1 MHWISNNK
9 IEENATDSP
18 HSSCAFCMFS
28 ICLNFHGKPRLSVV
42 CQFYFILLRSLACI
56 VKADIPPA
64 NQLLW
69 SHCIRINSSSSNGDI
84 GSYHMHQHSSRPKIY
99 HSRSYS
105 LARLD
110 YRTCENVPKKSIS
123 HLWFVCG
130 WQEKRQTGERV
141 RAFYH
146 IIYLLSPRSGE
157 RTLSHTHTHLFT
169 PVHSLT
175 AHSIGRNKFQA
186 HFH

>member
-1 MHWISNNK
+1 MSNNK

-18 HSSCAFCMFS
+18 HSSCAFCMSS

-110 YRTCENVPKKSIS
+110 YRTCENVPKKINFSFVICVRLTREATDGGKGSCILS
-123 HLWFVCG
+123 HHLFSLAPLW
-130 WQEKRQTGERV
+130 RTN
-141 RAFYH
+141 
-146 IIYLLSPRSGE
+146 
-157 RTLSHTHTHLFT
+157 TLSHTHTLIHT
-169 PVHSLT
+169 GSLSHGT
-175 AHSIGRNKFQA
+175 FNRPK
-186 HFH
+186 